1 MFVVLVVLFILM
13 PLAELYVIAQVAD
26 PLGWLNTF
34 ALLLVISI
42 FGAWMVRWQGL
53 SVLGRLQVKLAA
65 GETPTTELYNGGLV
79 LVAGALL
86 LTPGF
91 ITDAFGFVLLLPPTR
106 AAIRLW
112 LQRIVKK
119 KMASGQI
126 ITFGTGGFGQRVSGT
141 WIDVD
146 SDGWIDVDDSPDS
159 DEDGFEPPQLPGA

>member
-1 MFVVLVVLFILM
+1 M

-34 ALLLVISI
+34 ALLLIISV

-53 SVLGRLQVKLAA
+53 SVLGRLQAKLNA
-65 GETPTTELYNGGLV
+65 GEMPTNELYNGAFI

-91 ITDAFGFVLLLPPTR
+91 ITDSVGFILLFPPTR
-106 AAIRLW
+106 GIIRLW
-112 LQRIVKK
+112 IQRIVKS
-119 KMASGQI
+119 KMAAGKI

-141 WIDVD
+141 WIDVE
-146 SDGWIDVDDSPDS
+146 SDDWIEADVDDSPDT
-159 DEDGFEPPQLPGA
+159 DDDGFDPPQLPRA

>member
-1 MFVVLVVLFILM
+1 MLVLVFIVM

-53 SVLGRLQVKLAA
+53 SVLGRIQVKLAA
-65 GETPTTELYNGGLV
+65 GQTPTTELYNGGLV

-91 ITDAFGFVLLLPPTR
+91 ITDAFGFILLLPPTR

-112 LQRIVKK
+112 IQRIVKQ
-119 KMASGQI
+119 KMAAGQI
-126 ITFGTGGFGQRVSGT
+126 ITFGTGGFGERVSGT

-146 SDGWIDVDDSPDS
+146 SQDWIEGDIDDSPDS
-159 DEDGFEPPQLPGA
+159 DEDGFEPPQLPRA